1 MVNDP
6 LAEESSFNELMRQIR
21 GDLKVLGSKM
31 DEVID
36 KLNETST
43 KVDVHRQQIDTINKE
58 IARQDAAIAE
68 LNRQIAAIQPA
79 VYKDKAARFD
89 KITLYII
96 EAVLGGLIAFI
107 LVKMGLK

>member
-68 LNRQIAAIQPA
+68 LNRQIAALQPA

-89 KITLYII
+89 KITLYVT

>member
-68 LNRQIAAIQPA
+68 LNRQIAALQPA

-89 KITLYII
+89 RITLYVI

>member
-1 MVNDP
+1 MINDP

-68 LNRQIAAIQPA
+68 LNRQIAALQPA

-89 KITLYII
+89 KITLYVI

>member
-68 LNRQIAAIQPA
+68 LNRQIAALQPA

>member
-68 LNRQIAAIQPA
+68 LNRQLAALQPA

-89 KITLYII
+89 KITLYVI

>member
-43 KVDVHRQQIDTINKE
+43 KVDVHRRQIDTINKE

-68 LNRQIAAIQPA
+68 LNRQLAALQPA

-89 KITLYII
+89 KITLYVI

>member
-68 LNRQIAAIQPA
+68 LNRQIAALQPA

-107 LVKMGLK
+107 LVMMGLK

>member
-68 LNRQIAAIQPA
+68 LNRQIAALQPA

-89 KITLYII
+89 KITLYVIQ
-96 EAVLGGLIAFI
+96 AVLGGLIAFI

>member
-1 MVNDP
+1 MINDP

-21 GDLKVLGSKM
+21 GDLKVLGNKM

-36 KLNETST
+36 KLNETSA
-43 KVDVHRQQIDTINKE
+43 KVDVHGQQIDTINKE

-68 LNRQIAAIQPA
+68 LNRQIAALQPA

-89 KITLYII
+89 KITLYVI

-107 LVKMGLK
+107 LVKIGLK

>member
-43 KVDVHRQQIDTINKE
+43 KVDVHGQQIDTINKE

-68 LNRQIAAIQPA
+68 LNRQIAALQPA

>member
-68 LNRQIAAIQPA
+68 LNRQIAVLQPA

-89 KITLYII
+89 KITLYVI

>member
-68 LNRQIAAIQPA
+68 LNRQIAALQPA

-89 KITLYII
+89 KITLYVI

>member
-68 LNRQIAAIQPA
+68 LNRQLAALQPA

-89 KITLYII
+89 KITLYVI

-107 LVKMGLK
+107 LVKIGLK

>member
-1 MVNDP
+1 M
-6 LAEESSFNELMRQIR
+6 
-21 GDLKVLGSKM
+21 LGSKM

-68 LNRQIAAIQPA
+68 LNRQLAALQPA

-89 KITLYII
+89 KITLYVI

>member
-43 KVDVHRQQIDTINKE
+43 KVDVHGQQIDTINKE

-68 LNRQIAAIQPA
+68 LNRQLAALQPA
-79 VYKDKAARFD
+79 VYRDKAARLD
-89 KITLYII
+89 KITLYVI